1 MKHLRGLKCRYRLAG
16 PITLLSLGIMLIPLG
31 AVAQETRIDK
41 EKDNPLPEIKVTTG
55 RVRPGTLEDVART
68 GSKTDTPL
76 RDIPATVD
84 VIPASVL
91 KEQGAI
97 TMNDAMRNVPSV
109 QPLMGGGY
117 GFGNSFTSRGLS
129 LSFLRDDIPDGSAQN
144 SYFRTMYDVDR
155 IEVLKGP
162 GSALFGVAGPGGSIN
177 I

>member
-1 MKHLRGLKCRYRLAG
+1 M
-16 PITLLSLGIMLIPLG
+16 
-31 AVAQETRIDK
+31 
-41 EKDNPLPEIKVTTG
+41 
-55 RVRPGTLEDVART
+55 ART

-84 VIPASVL
+84 VVPASVL

-177 I
+177 MITKKPRNQFDLTAGTMLGSFGTRNGFVDLTGSLGSAFCGSRNRQPRAYRRVPRA